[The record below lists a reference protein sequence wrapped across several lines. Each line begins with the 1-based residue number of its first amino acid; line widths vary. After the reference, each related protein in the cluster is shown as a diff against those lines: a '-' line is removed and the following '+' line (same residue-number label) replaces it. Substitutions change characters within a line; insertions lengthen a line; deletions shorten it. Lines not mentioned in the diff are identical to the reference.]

1 MNFAKSSVWSID
13 LGIYINYKYPK
24 PLQNTYI
31 WGNIANM
38 TLIGRSAEVEIMQD
52 LLKSTTPEMLAMYG
66 RRRVGKTYLIQTVYK
81 DQLVFECSGLQQGR
95 LEMQLRNFWLSLVR
109 NTSPEFYMQTPS
121 TWLEAFEILGHYLKE
136 IRGQKKYVIFLDE
149 LPWFDTPRSGFLAAL
164 ANFWNVWGVKNPR
177 LILVLCGSAASWMIS
192 HILHNRGGLHNRV
205 TRKIRLLPFN
215 LQETKQ
221 YLKHRHVILQDYDL
235 VQLYMAIGGVP
246 YYLNLVRPG
255 KSVAQIIQLLFFDKH
270 AQLRDEFEMLY
281 ASLFS
286 SYEQH
291 VKVVKALAAANYGL
305 TRNQILEKTGEQSSG
320 SFTQYLTE
328 LEASGFIMAIQPF
341 QNKKK
346 EVIYRLNDE
355 LSLFFLRF
363 LSRRRTTD
371 WLTMATQQSYKIWC
385 GLAFE
390 NVCLK
395 HIDQIETALGIHG
408 IATAVSSFISVG
420 KDQAEGV
427 QIDMIIDRADNCIN
441 ICEMKFYNTELEIS
455 KSHSHDLKRKM
466 ELFRTYTQTRKNIF
480 ITMVTTFGVK
490 RNANMLSVITN
501 SIEIQALFK

>member
-1 MNFAKSSVWSID
+1 
-13 LGIYINYKYPK
+13 
-24 PLQNTYI
+24 
-31 WGNIANM
+31 M

-52 LLKSTTPEMLAMYG
+52 LLKSTSPEMLAMYG

-81 DQLVFECSGLQQGR
+81 DQLVFECSGLQQGT
-95 LEMQLRNFWLSLVR
+95 LAMQLRNFWLSFVR

-121 TWLEAFEILGHYLKE
+121 TWLEAFEMLGHYLKE

-149 LPWFDTPRSGFLAAL
+149 LPWFDTARSGFMAAL

-215 LQETKQ
+215 LKETKQ
-221 YLKHRHVILQDYDL
+221 YLKHRHIILQDYDL
-235 VQLYMAIGGVP
+235 IQLYMAIGGVP

-255 KSVAQIIQLLFFDKH
+255 KSVAQIIQLLFFDKQ
-270 AQLRDEFEMLY
+270 AQLRDEFEMLF

-286 SYEQH
+286 NYEQH
-291 VKVVKALAAANYGL
+291 VKVVKALASSNYGL
-305 TRNQILEKTGEQSSG
+305 TRNQILAKSGEQSSG

-355 LSLFFLRF
+355 LSLFYLRF
-363 LSRRRTTD
+363 LSRRKIAD

-408 IATAVSSFISVG
+408 IATEVSSFISVG

-441 ICEMKFYNTELEIS
+441 LCEMKFYSTSLDIS
-455 KSHSHDLKRKM
+455 KSYSQDLKRKM
-466 ELFRTYTQTRKNIF
+466 ELFKTYTQTRKNIF
-480 ITMVTTFGVK
+480 ITLVTTFGVK
-490 RNANMLSVITN
+490 RNANMLSAVTN
-501 SIEIQALFK
+501 TIEIEALFK

>member
-1 MNFAKSSVWSID
+1 MA
-13 LGIYINYKYPK
+13 
-24 PLQNTYI
+24 
-31 WGNIANM
+31 
-38 TLIGRSAEVEIMQD
+38 LIGRSAEVEIMRE
-52 LLKSTTPEMLAMYG
+52 LLESKDPEMLAMYG

-81 DQLVFECSGLQQGR
+81 EQIIFECSGLQEGTMD
-95 LEMQLRNFWLSLVR
+95 MQLKNFWLSFMR
-109 NTSPEFYMQTPS
+109 YATPEYYLMTPA
-121 TWLEAFEILGHYLKE
+121 TWLEAFEMLGRFLNA
-136 IRGQKKYVIFLDE
+136 QKGTRKKVIFLDE
-149 LPWFDTPRSGFLAAL
+149 LPWFDTPRSGFMAAL
-164 ANFWNVWGVKNPR
+164 ANFWNVWGARNPK

-215 LQETKQ
+215 LKETKQ
-221 YLKHRHVILQDYDL
+221 YLKHRHIILQDYDL
-235 VQLYMAIGGVP
+235 IQLYMAIGGVP

-255 KSVAQIIQLLFFDKH
+255 KSVAQIIQALFFDKQ
-270 AQLRDEFEMLY
+270 AQLRDEFEMLF

-286 SYEQH
+286 NYAQH
-291 VKVVKALAAANYGL
+291 VKVVKALATANYGL
-305 TRNQILEKTGEQSSG
+305 TRNQILEKSGEQSSG

-355 LSLFFLRF
+355 LSLFYLRF
-363 LSRRRTTD
+363 LSRRKTTD
-371 WLTMATQQSYKIWC
+371 WLSMATQQSYKTWC

-395 HIDQIETALGIHG
+395 HIDQVETALGING
-408 IATAVSSFISVG
+408 IDTAVSSFISVG

-441 ICEMKFYNTELEIS
+441 LCEIKFYNTELEIA
-455 KSHSHDLKRKM
+455 KSYSQDLKRKM
-466 ELFRTYTQTRKNIF
+466 ELFKTYTRTRKNIF
-480 ITMVTTFGVK
+480 ITLVTAFGVK
-490 RNANMLSVITN
+490 RNANMLSVVANT
-501 SIEIQALFK
+501 IEIEALFR